1 MNTTSFWLVVIGWP
15 LLGLCVIDP
24 PSPADPPKSLLVQW
38 IGLAVCI
45 ALVVLAVRQSK
56 GVFPGR
62 ASLVAAALWV
72 GAWAAGWPLIRESLT
87 LSMIEAR
94 QREAEPLKAIGA
106 DVHYSFGWRR
116 WLVICSG
123 PQWDDSRIKQLI
135 PGMASL
141 EVSDLDLRGSAISD
155 AGLRELRGLKS
166 LRFVDLRETSVS
178 DEVIA
183 ELTSALPG
191 LYVSRPE
198 SRASKTIEPSVGADS
213 R

>member
-1 MNTTSFWLVVIGWP
+1 MNKTSFWLVVIGWP
-15 LLGLCVIDP
+15 LLLLFVIDP

-38 IGLAVCI
+38 LGLVVCI

-56 GVFPGR
+56 CVFPGR

-72 GAWAAGWPLIRESLT
+72 GAWSASWSPIREALT
-87 LSMIEAR
+87 LSMIQSR
-94 QREAEPLKAIGA
+94 QREADPLEAMGA
-106 DVHYSFGWRR
+106 GVHYSFGWSR

-141 EVSDLDLRGSAISD
+141 EVSELDLRGSAISD

-166 LRFVDLRETSVS
+166 LKVVDLRETSVT

-183 ELTSALPG
+183 ELNSALPG
-191 LYVSRPE
+191 LCVIRNQPGQ
-198 SRASKTIEPSVGADS
+198 TEPGVGADS